1 MGGNAQGLR
10 SYRAAVIAPPPG
22 VHPDED
28 APYVAGRFRWRLGLR
43 PLDLDDWLRVDDGA
57 LVEWE
62 HKGHVL
68 ARHPR
73 TALAWLPDVEPE
85 ATEILDAVVDH
96 LQRRAPEHL
105 ERCGPVDSARHPLES
120 AGRLTT
126 EDLVMMVERDG
137 HLVVGG
143 GVVAAPNRWDL
154 PSKIGRTLT
163 EVHAPVAQLNEQ
175 LAAPIDGFFA
185 RLRPER
191 SWWRL
196 GWGLLSTDEL
206 YLPLDGTA
214 PPVPCAP
221 RSTDLDAAERLFL
234 RVERE
239 TLRRFPRTGA
249 VLFTIGTTVRPL
261 SHLTNRPADAR
272 RLSEAL
278 DALPDD
284 VADYKGVVALR
295 QVAVDVLKLM
305 GREIPA

>member
-1 MGGNAQGLR
+1 MVVPSVLVATVNQ
-10 SYRAAVIAPPPG
+10 VIAPPPG
-22 VHPDED
+22 AHPDED
-28 APYVAGRFRWRLGLR
+28 APYVTGPFRWRLGLR

-68 ARHPR
+68 AQHPQ
-73 TALAWLPDVEPE
+73 TAMAWLPEVEPE
-85 ATEILDAVVDH
+85 ATEVLEAVVDH
-96 LQRRAPEHL
+96 LERRAPEHL
-105 ERCGPVDSARHPLES
+105 ERCGPVDATRHPLES

-126 EDLVMMVERDG
+126 EDLVMMVERDDR
-137 HLVVGG
+137 LVVGG

-154 PSKIGRTLT
+154 RSKVGRTLA
-163 EVHAPVAQLNEQ
+163 EVHAPVAQLNAQLEQ
-175 LAAPIDGFFA
+175 PIDGFFE

-196 GWGLLSTDEL
+196 GWGLLATDEL

-214 PPVPCAP
+214 PPQPVFPEAGDP
-221 RSTDLDAAERLFL
+221 DVAERLFL

-261 SHLTNRPADAR
+261 SHLAHRPGDAR
-272 RLSEAL
+272 RLAEAVA
-278 DALPDD
+278 ALPDD
-284 VADYKGVVALR
+284 VAAYKGVDALR
-295 QVAVDVLKLM
+295 DVAVEVL
-305 GREIPA
+305 G